1 MAEFYISSNK
11 YSIHK
16 RETKKHGS
24 VYDIYFY
31 IVELDGTEKQKKF
44 SGFKTKQLAK
54 EAYLDF
60 VTTKCE
66 LVKNNPI
73 KKSNPKKQELTIGN
87 LVPLYIASL
96 KNQNK
101 DSVIYEKQN
110 MFNRLL
116 LPRFK
121 EYTLKELTTE
131 ELYRWQD
138 DLWSSKNPKTNEYY
152 SYKHLTKIR
161 TTFSA
166 FLSWCATRYSYTNN
180 LLNVKKPKR
189 RSPQRKM
196 DFWTKQEFLNFI
208 KAIDSDIETYKNDN
222 DNKRAKKL
230 IDELIMYRTFFFVLF
245 YTGRRK
251 GEALAITLQDV
262 KSNSI
267 VFDKSLT
274 RKTLTSATYEITS
287 TKTERQD
294 ATPICPALAKEL
306 KLYKGQS
313 PFFFGGEKPIAE
325 NTLTRFY
332 RRYTE
337 KAGNKQIRIH
347 DLRHSFV
354 SMMIHLGAPLTVV
367 ASLIG
372 DTLQQVT
379 QTYAHLYEE
388 DKKTY
393 LNKLT

>member
-11 YSIHK
+11 YNIQERK
-16 RETKKHGS
+16 TIKNGT

-31 IVELDGTEKQKKF
+31 VVQLDGTEKQKKF

-54 EAYLDF
+54 QAYLEF

-73 KKSNPKKQELTIGN
+73 KKKNTKKEELTISQ
-87 LVPLYIASL
+87 LFPIYIASIG
-96 KNQNK
+96 NQNK

-110 MFNRLL
+110 VFKRLL

-121 EYTLKELTTE
+121 DYTLKQLTTE
-131 ELYRWQD
+131 KLYQWQD
-138 DLWSSKNPKTNEYY
+138 ELWASKNPKTNEYY

-161 TTFSA
+161 TMLSA
-166 FLSWCATRYSYTNN
+166 FLTWCETRYGYPNN
-180 LLNVKKPKR
+180 LLKVKKPKR
-189 RSPQRKM
+189 RSPQKKM
-196 DFWTKQEFLNFI
+196 QFWTKDEFLKFI
-208 KAIDSDIETYKNDN
+208 KVVDKDIEEL
-222 DNKRAKKL
+222 NKQTDKKSKETVKTL
-230 IDELIMYRTFFFVLF
+230 LMYRTFFFVLF

-251 GEALAITLQDV
+251 GEALAIGLEDV

-267 VFDKSLT
+267 IFDKSLT
-274 RKTLTSATYEITS
+274 RKTLTEATYEITS

-325 NTLTRFY
+325 NTLTRFFNKY
-332 RRYTE
+332 SE
-337 KAGNKQIRIH
+337 MAGNKIIRIH

-367 ASLIG
+367 ANLIG
-372 DTLQQVT
+372 DTLAQVT

-388 DKKTY
+388 DKLTY
-393 LNKLT
+393 LNKLV